1 MLFDFKQLFAKY
13 NIHSAGVLQI
23 GSNDAHDEIQIYRDL
38 GINKMVFI
46 EADPISF
53 QRLKLNIAIHYPHA
67 IALNICVSDEEKEVI
82 FNISSNNGE
91 SSSILE
97 FGTHSIAHPDVTYID
112 AILTNTKRIDSL
124 EGLDGL
130 DFLNI
135 DVQGYELPVLRGMGE
150 LLHQFKSVYI
160 EVNKIEVYKGC
171 ALIGDIDAHLLSFG
185 FRRVELFNNGGFF
198 DRLGW
203 SDAFYIK

>member
-1 MLFDFKQLFAKY
+1 MLFDFKQLFQKY
-13 NIHSAGVLQI
+13 NIHAKGVLQV
-23 GSNDAHDEIQIYRDL
+23 GSNDAHDEIAIYKSL

-46 EADPISF
+46 EADPVSF
-53 QRLKLNIAIHYPHA
+53 ERLKLNIAIHNPKA
-67 IALNICVSDEEKEVI
+67 IALNVCVSDEEKEVL
-82 FNISSNNGE
+82 FNVSSNNGE

-97 FGTHSIAHPDVTYID
+97 LGTHKTVHPDVTYVD
-112 AILTNTKRIDSL
+112 AVIMKTKRIDSL
-124 EGLDGL
+124 EGMDGM

-150 LLHQFKSVYI
+150 LLHQFKWAYV
-160 EVNKIEVYKGC
+160 EVNKVEVYQGC
-171 ALIGDIDAHLLSFG
+171 ALIEDIDFYLSSFG

>member
-1 MLFDFKQLFAKY
+1 MLFDFKQLFQKY
-13 NIHSAGVLQI
+13 NIQANGVLQI

-38 GINKMVFI
+38 GMKKMVFI
-46 EADPISF
+46 EADPISYE
-53 QRLKLNIAIHYPHA
+53 RLKLNIAINYPQA
-67 IALNICVSDEEKEVI
+67 IALNICVSDEEKEVL
-82 FNISSNNGE
+82 FNISSNRGE

-97 FGTHSIAHPDVTYID
+97 FGTHSTMHPDVTYTD
-112 AILTNTKRIDSL
+112 AILTTTKRIDSL

-135 DVQGYELPVLRGMGE
+135 DVQGYELPVLRGMGK
-150 LLHQFKSVYI
+150 LLNQFQWAYI
-160 EVNKIEVYKGC
+160 EVNKVEVYKGC
-171 ALIGDIDAHLLSFG
+171 ALIGDIDTYMSLFG

-203 SDAFYIK
+203 TDAFFIK